1 MTTFEP
7 GSAPGTAPGFDVD
20 LTALVTHQQHLGA
33 VLEQLADALQ
43 AASDAHLPEEAF
55 GPFGAPL
62 AAAIKPTAEEARGAF
77 ERAVESVGAHQ
88 DGMLRTVREY
98 DEVERANA
106 DMLHIREVES

>member
-7 GSAPGTAPGFDVD
+7 VPGTAPGFDVD

-33 VLEQLADALQ
+33 VLEQLADALR

-62 AAAIKPTAEEARGAF
+62 ASAILPTAEEARSAF
-77 ERAVESVGAHQ
+77 ERAVESVSAHQ
-88 DGMLRTVREY
+88 DGMLRTVRDY

-106 DMLHIREVES
+106 TMLHIREVES

>member
-7 GSAPGTAPGFDVD
+7 GQAPGTAPGFDVD
-20 LTALVTHQQHLGA
+20 LTALVTHRQHLAA

-43 AASDAHLPEEAF
+43 AASDTHLPEEAF

-62 AAAIKPTAEEARGAF
+62 ASVIKPTAEEARRAF
-77 ERAVESVGAHQ
+77 ERAVESVGSHQ
-88 DGMLRTVREY
+88 DGVLRTVRDY

-106 DMLHIREVES
+106 DLLRLREVES

>member
-7 GSAPGTAPGFDVD
+7 GPAPGTAPGFDVD

-33 VLEQLADALQ
+33 VLDQLADALR

-62 AAAIKPTAEEARGAF
+62 AAAILPTAEAARGAF
-77 ERAVESVGAHQ
+77 ERTVESVSAHQ
-88 DGMLRTVREY
+88 DGMLRTVRDY
-98 DEVERANA
+98 DEAERANA
-106 DMLHIREVES
+106 DLLGIRELES

>member
-7 GSAPGTAPGFDVD
+7 GSALGVTSGFDVD

-43 AASDAHLPEEAF
+43 AASEAHLPQESF

-62 AAAIKPTAEEARGAF
+62 ALAILPTAEEARSAF

-88 DGMLRTVREY
+88 DAMLRTVRDY

-106 DMLHIREVES
+106 DLLHIREVES